1 MTIQNTKDMV
11 VAAARNMQKAQAL
24 QRLATLH
31 NHEIPENNKLKLE
44 TTFLVNGELG

>member
-24 QRLATLH
+24 QRLS
-31 NHEIPENNKLKLE
+31 LE
-44 TTFLVNGELG
+44 EK